1 MDFIMKVMNFIART
15 LGFIFCVVYNYPK
28 LWICTYIIRRR
39 VKKMTLATITSTDVL
54 TIVTAVVAVP
64 ANLRLELADISYV
77 LPTNEIIE
85 YITNNIWQ
93 PYKKVRQFVYGE
105 NYDCDNFANSFF
117 NLVQELQLG
126 LCIGIEHLM
135 VDAIH
140 GHAINCFILDDR
152 KFYNLE
158 PQADICSSWKVLEG
172 TNIWFVY
179 MEGRE
184 KL

>member
-1 MDFIMKVMNFIART
+1 MNFITRV
-15 LGFIFCVVYNYPK
+15 LGFIFCVIWNYPK

-39 VKKMTLATITSTDVL
+39 VKGMLLTTITNTEAAS
-54 TIVTAVVAVP
+54 IITAVVDSP
-64 ANLRLELADISYV
+64 ASLRLELSDALYV
-77 LPTNEIIE
+77 LPTSATME
-85 YITNNIWQ
+85 YIGNNIWQ
-93 PYKKVRQFVYGE
+93 PYKKVRQFMYGE
-105 NYDCDNFANSFF
+105 NYDCDNFANSFL

-135 VDAIH
+135 VDAFR

-152 KFYNLE
+152 KFYNME
-158 PQADICSSWKVLEG
+158 PQADTCAAWQVQPS
-172 TNIWFVY
+172 TPIWFVY